1 MTQKSTTAAASTTGA
16 ADFEH
21 SLAELESI
29 VARLEQGD
37 LSLDESLQQ
46 FERGVGLTRICQ
58 NALQQAEQKIEILAR
73 TGGSNHATRESA
85 PESAPESAFMSVT
98 FQPDRDAAET

>member
-1 MTQKSTTAAASTTGA
+1 MTQKSTAAAASTTGTP
-16 ADFEH
+16 DFEH

-58 NALQQAEQKIEILAR
+58 DALQQAEQKIEILAR
-73 TGGSNHATRESA
+73 TPGSNSATRASA
-85 PESAPESAFMSVT
+85 PESEFLTMA
-98 FQPDRDAAET
+98 FQPDQDATET